1 MIFRDTRLKG
11 VFEVDLERIEDERGF
26 FARSY
31 CKREFNEHSI
41 DLEIAQSS
49 ISFNRRK
56 GTLRGIHFQAAPLE
70 EKKLVSCARGAIYD
84 VIIDLRPNSSTYTQ
98 WIATELTALNDR
110 SVYIPEG
117 CAHGFQ
123 TLEDNALV
131 TYHISAFYVP
141 RLARGVRWDDPAFS
155 VKWPYEPPP
164 VISEKDASYVDF
176 LK

>member
-11 VFEVDLERIEDERGF
+11 VFEIDLERIEDERGF

-70 EKKLVSCARGAIYD
+70 EKKLVSCVRGAIYD
-84 VIIDLRPNSSTYTQ
+84 VIIVLRSNSTTYTQ
-98 WIATELTALNDR
+98 WSATEL
-110 SVYIPEG
+110 
-117 CAHGFQ
+117 
-123 TLEDNALV
+123 
-131 TYHISAFYVP
+131 
-141 RLARGVRWDDPAFS
+141 
-155 VKWPYEPPP
+155 
-164 VISEKDASYVDF
+164 
-176 LK
+176 